1 MKDDLTPKQAEA
13 LGQRILPM
21 LRFLSL
27 CRKRLD
33 SGGYDTHSEFYA
45 IVVQAHEAFHSLRV
59 YLHYWSIEHGVGEPP
74 HKGEPERDQQSDPP
88 HP

>member
-13 LGQRILPM
+13 LGQRIGPI

-33 SGGYDTHSEFYA
+33 SGGYDTHSKFYA
-45 IVVQAHEAFHSLRV
+45 LVVQAHNAIHSLRIH
-59 YLHYWSIEHGVGEPP
+59 LHYRSIEHGVAKPP
-74 HKGEPERDQQSDPP
+74 HKGELEPEQQADPP
-88 HP
+88 DR